1 MTEVFYILVVVLV
14 VVTPLHA
21 FFKTWRTV
29 HQKVWRVGKLHNGDA
44 INRNKE
50 VRYWELAGKNLT
62 SNMAN
67 LWCWWEQPER
77 EIQRWLLMGMV
88 EMIREADTGRL
99 KSWGIVAC
107 RMWEKEEKP
116 LRVENTQLRSKRKIR
131 WCSVPEIKG
140 GGHFKKEGVAN
151 SVKCCRM
158 KLDEKASWLNHWEV
172 NNDFNESG
180 CSKCETL
187 YGTGYK

>member
-1 MTEVFYILVVVLV
+1 MRSLKLEELYTKKFEELVNCIMEMPLIEIKKWGTESWQERIWPQ
-14 VVTPLHA
+14 TWQICDA
-21 FFKTWRTV
+21 DENNQKERFK
-29 HQKVWRVGKLHNGDA
+29 GG
-44 INRNKE
+44 
-50 VRYWELAGKNLT
+50 Y
-62 SNMAN
+62 
-67 LWCWWEQPER
+67 WWE
-77 EIQRWLLMGMV
+77 MV
-88 EMIREADTGRL
+88 ETIREADTGRL

-116 LRVENTQLRSKRKIR
+116 LRVENTQLRSKRKTR
-131 WCSVPEIKG
+131 WGSVPEIKG

-187 YGTGYK
+187 YGTGYE